1 MRIVFKK
8 ILKSHFMDL
17 NTFFGLWLAGTI
29 VFIGI
34 SAYKS
39 RHIDISKSIRK
50 PARPTWPRTELEE
63 VFGV

>member
-1 MRIVFKK
+1 
-8 ILKSHFMDL
+8 MDL
-17 NTFFGLWLAGTI
+17 NTFFGLWMAGSI

-50 PARPTWPRTELEE
+50 PTKPTWPRTELEE